1 MSIILPASINQVLVK
16 KLFILTLTHPH
27 PSRNKASLTT
37 FESLV
42 SLACPF
48 YDLVL
53 MPFRAKNCR
62 RISIWHRVPHAPRS
76 RRFSAASL
84 FAGDGRGG
92 EMIFDEN
99 WSWRNVGFGRN
110 GETFNWNGP
119 NCPPPPPQKSIC
131 FSCGR
136 IKQKLW
142 VMWGFK
148 IFYRMDAENSLIF
161 FWTEVDGFCMVF
173 QCSVGPLLVIDG
185 GRSLLNGI
193 INYKWGARGI

>member
-119 NCPPPPPQKSIC
+119 NCPPPPPKNPSVFLVGESNKNCGWCGGSRSFIGWTLKILWFFFGLKSTD
-131 FSCGR
+131 FV
-136 IKQKLW
+136 W
-142 VMWGFK
+142 
-148 IFYRMDAENSLIF
+148 
-161 FWTEVDGFCMVF
+161 
-173 QCSVGPLLVIDG
+173 CSVGPLLVIDG